1 MGRTSEN
8 KTASGNHQPH
18 EQSANSTSP
27 IQDQSATTQS
37 LMQLQTMMAS
47 SPVTTAKQSMVQLIS
62 NGKTRQL
69 TPTTQFV
76 ADSQQVIQR
85 ALIQIK
91 DQIWEDERTG
101 KQYEQITCR
110 FGNKVRVRDVESGNE
125 IDIVYADGKWHRAKV
140 ETNVQPT
147 RTVNVAEINAW
158 ALDFGYRVGE
168 FYAQGS
174 EGVPAQ
180 INELAAQVFMHMV
193 QRKPWLENRYDLF
206 SQGFEE
212 GYFDVYENMGWGE
225 IESLSV
231 DNNDIYGGEEETEST
246 PVEHMDEENKS
257 LFIPTISQ
265 DESNIHMDDDS
276 EAQYDHSEWIRQQ
289 KLEHKQAA
297 LVAARNHVNVSSA
310 ELSTKS
316 QTIFASVVNTGIYSD
331 RAVYTPKKWVEKML
345 PQMNSEGRKLVA
357 GDLFNTWMKNNSVD
371 DDEVPRLNRKLQSL
385 QVQFGLSSSHLVQ
398 DSTDQ
403 HMYAELKASPSI
415 FVPVKTAT
423 ISGSLTGK
431 SSKTDKLDAVQYD
444 GPELSPLGQFLKSIN
459 KNYANKDFDT
469 AGTKFPQVYKT
480 DTLLTNSNDNVTELS
495 YRPGTVEAVSTQT
508 RGKGRSGTGESKV
521 GRMGVQEELINTG
534 KLNDKQYEGGH
545 LIGDQ
550 IMDPTQF
557 DLYKPWNLAPQENEF
572 NAPVYSSAMENGATK
587 AVDGGAEVHVR
598 AEVSYPSDTY
608 EVPVLDVVDRVMDG
622 KNKKVGTST
631 TTWYDAVA
639 FIQNKTKSV
648 LDKFKFMTRIPGYW
662 HAHAKDVKKKGKISG
677 SITNRDQGVQV
688 LTGIT
693 AGSIYNP
700 TGTERFRF
708 SVFTDGDSSTGTAL
722 PLPVKPKSK
731 PQSKYAKANSVYIY
745 ARQKTHLT
753 GIGVNPNN
761 MRTMS
766 VTQIN
771 TIVNNS
777 ARANAIKSWLVANP
791 AAHTI
796 TDLDNVKGVG
806 KVTLKK
812 IIAAGW
818 TI

>member
-1 MGRTSEN
+1 
-8 KTASGNHQPH
+8 
-18 EQSANSTSP
+18 
-27 IQDQSATTQS
+27 
-37 LMQLQTMMAS
+37 
-47 SPVTTAKQSMVQLIS
+47 
-62 NGKTRQL
+62 
-69 TPTTQFV
+69 
-76 ADSQQVIQR
+76 
-85 ALIQIK
+85 
-91 DQIWEDERTG
+91 
-101 KQYEQITCR
+101 
-110 FGNKVRVRDVESGNE
+110 
-125 IDIVYADGKWHRAKV
+125 
-140 ETNVQPT
+140 
-147 RTVNVAEINAW
+147 
-158 ALDFGYRVGE
+158 
-168 FYAQGS
+168 
-174 EGVPAQ
+174 
-180 INELAAQVFMHMV
+180 
-193 QRKPWLENRYDLF
+193 
-206 SQGFEE
+206 
-212 GYFDVYENMGWGE
+212 
-225 IESLSV
+225 
-231 DNNDIYGGEEETEST
+231 
-246 PVEHMDEENKS
+246 
-257 LFIPTISQ
+257 
-265 DESNIHMDDDS
+265 
-276 EAQYDHSEWIRQQ
+276 
-289 KLEHKQAA
+289 
-297 LVAARNHVNVSSA
+297 
-310 ELSTKS
+310 
-316 QTIFASVVNTGIYSD
+316 
-331 RAVYTPKKWVEKML
+331 
-345 PQMNSEGRKLVA
+345 
-357 GDLFNTWMKNNSVD
+357 
-371 DDEVPRLNRKLQSL
+371 
-385 QVQFGLSSSHLVQ
+385 
-398 DSTDQ
+398 
-403 HMYAELKASPSI
+403 
-415 FVPVKTAT
+415 
-423 ISGSLTGK
+423 
-431 SSKTDKLDAVQYD
+431 
-444 GPELSPLGQFLKSIN
+444 LKSIN
-459 KNYANKDFDT
+459 KNYANQDFDT
-469 AGTKFPQVYKT
+469 AGTKFPQVKKN

-495 YRPGTVEAVSTQT
+495 YRPGTVEAVSTTT
-508 RGKGRSGTGESKV
+508 RGKGRSGSGESKV

-608 EVPVLDVVDRVMDG
+608 EVPVLDLVDRVMDG

-693 AGSIYNP
+693 AGSIYTP

-731 PQSKYAKANSVYIY
+731 PQAKYAKANSVYIY

-771 TIVNNS
+771 AIVNNS

-791 AAHTI
+791 ATHI
-796 TDLDNVKGVG
+796 VTDLSNVKGVG
-806 KVTLKK
+806 NVTLKK